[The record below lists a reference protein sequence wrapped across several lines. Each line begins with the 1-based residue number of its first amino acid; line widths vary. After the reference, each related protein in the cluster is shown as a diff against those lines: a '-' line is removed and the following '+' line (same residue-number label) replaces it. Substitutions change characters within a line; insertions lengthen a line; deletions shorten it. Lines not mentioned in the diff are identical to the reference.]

1 MAVSAVFDIYIPIC
15 FYFNGH
21 KVLSQDK
28 WDEIYIPICFYFNKL
43 TPLQYSIIL
52 SFTFQYV
59 SILIRFQIS
68 NNHGHVKFT
77 FQYVSILILAAVTG
91 NNNGALFT
99 FQYVSIL
106 INFRPHLCEEL
117 FSFTFQYVSILIHHP
132 NSRFFSTL
140 FPHFLL
146 TSQSLQIFYY
156 ISFINSTKEK
166 QNHLFFTLVEFCRC
180 TGIFTLSEVDSL
192 KIVVME

>member
-77 FQYVSILILAAVTG
+77 FQYVSILI
-91 NNNGALFT
+91 
-99 FQYVSIL
+99 
-106 INFRPHLCEEL
+106 R
-117 FSFTFQYVSILIHHP
+117 
-132 NSRFFSTL
+132 
-140 FPHFLL
+140 
-146 TSQSLQIFYY
+146 
-156 ISFINSTKEK
+156 
-166 QNHLFFTLVEFCRC
+166 
-180 TGIFTLSEVDSL
+180 
-192 KIVVME
+192 